1 MITLKISPE
10 LAADH
15 VARRVY
21 LDAALA
27 DNDSLIVEG
36 LPIEVYHGDANSI
49 SKSGLDDV
57 HQSGAHY
64 YARHLAPDRPA
75 RETKGGQL
83 EGSLAHCA
91 TLEPDEFAKRYA
103 VGPDIN
109 RNTKDW
115 KSFEAALPE
124 GVIPIKHHQAAT
136 ACAQALQV
144 YKLPEI
150 ARAFGSGGPERS
162 IYWTDKATGVRCRCR
177 PDWLTDPM
185 GPTGGVVVVD
195 LKTFRSASTG
205 AFQRQ
210 VAAKRYHV
218 QAAFY
223 VDGIQAALGVEV
235 LGFVFAV
242 VEGTYPYLANAMML
256 DDAAIDLGRREYR
269 ADLERYAACKASNE
283 WPGYGDGVSVVSV
296 PLWAFYAGEE

>member
-1 MITLKISPE
+1 MITLSPD

-15 VARRVY
+15 KATRDY
-21 LDAALA
+21 LDGMIGDEAAVVL
-27 DNDSLIVEG
+27 N

-115 KSFEAALPE
+115 KSFEAGLPQ
-124 GVIPIKHHQAAT
+124 GVISIKHHQAAT
-136 ACAQALQV
+136 ACAQALEV

-185 GPTGGVVVVD
+185 GPTGGVVVIDV
-195 LKTFRSASTG
+195 KTFRSASTG

-210 VAAKRYHV
+210 VAAKRYNV

-242 VEGTYPYLANAMML
+242 VETTYPYLANAMML

-283 WPGYGDGVSVVSV
+283 WPGYGDSVSVVSL
-296 PLWAFYAGEE
+296 PGWAFYAGEE